1 MRLYVEGFSATCF
14 FYISNRNFENRL
26 GMLMEKYMLA
36 LYLFIKNKSNLSSKQ
51 AQKHSTHNANN

>member
-1 MRLYVEGFSATCF
+1 MRLYVEGFSAIE
-14 FYISNRNFENRL
+14 ISKTGWVCLWKNLIQAQN
-26 GMLMEKYMLA
+26 MLA